1 MGRLQRRL
9 GPNKLGELR
18 EMRFEF
24 SFNLI
29 GKLTMDFLKAYHCAY
44 SNRRCLADG
53 LNQSVVSSVAQ
64 ATFFLIFK
72 ENNILPT
79 DTYIRASKTHPLVLV
94 WLKHISLAARLIR
107 STTQIWLVTRHQYG
121 TSTLVSL
128 TLFRVETSGYVAK
141 SQLFRATPSSLSV
154 A

>member
-9 GPNKLGELR
+9 GPNGLGELR

-72 ENNILPT
+72 KNNILPT
-79 DTYIRASKTHPLVLV
+79 DTYIRASKNTPFNAGLVEAYFPRGTTNQKHYPNLV
-94 WLKHISLAARLIR
+94 SDASPVWNFYARLSDVISR
-107 STTQIWLVTRHQYG
+107 GNQWLRCEK
-121 TSTLVSL
+121 SAVS
-128 TLFRVETSGYVAK
+128 SN
-141 SQLFRATPSSLSV
+141 SV
-154 A
+154 